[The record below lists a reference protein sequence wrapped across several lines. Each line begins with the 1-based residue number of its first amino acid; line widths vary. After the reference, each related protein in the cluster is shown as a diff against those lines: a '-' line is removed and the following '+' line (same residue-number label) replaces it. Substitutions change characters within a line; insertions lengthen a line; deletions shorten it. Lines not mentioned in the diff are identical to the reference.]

1 MDKDKLA
8 NVIADELNKQFKDHQ
23 VAYFLGDSA
32 DSPTD
37 VTEWISSGSS
47 ILDLAIA
54 NKPNAGIAVGK
65 ITEINGLLLLHHIEL
80 LAYQWKKRILSVFS
94 SYNAL
99 TFSEKKLEKVK
110 N

>member
-65 ITEINGLLLLHHIEL
+65 ITEINGLEGSGKSLVGAHA
-80 LAYQWKKRILSVFS
+80 LASTQKKNGLAVYIDTETSVS
-94 SYNAL
+94 H
-99 TFSEKKLEKVK
+99 TI
-110 N
+110 